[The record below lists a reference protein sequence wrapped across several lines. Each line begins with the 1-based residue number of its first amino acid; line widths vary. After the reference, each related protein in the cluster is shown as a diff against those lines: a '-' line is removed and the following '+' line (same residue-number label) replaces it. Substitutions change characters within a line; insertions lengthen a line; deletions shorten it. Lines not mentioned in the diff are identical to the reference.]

1 VVRDSAIAYG
11 GSWGSDGRLY
21 FTSNLGRAILR
32 VSADGGEP
40 ELVVRADSAEQELGF
55 RWPQV
60 LPGAR
65 GLVMTR
71 WRTRGDPEIVHLDLR
86 SGRMRVLTGGLQAWY
101 VESGHLAI
109 ARGTGVMSAMR
120 FDAGAGEI
128 EGRAV
133 DLERGFRVEIGG
145 IPAVG
150 VSSKGTL
157 AYRRADGNGR
167 LVRVTRAGR
176 VEVVDSAM
184 RGQFHSVALSP
195 DGTRAAIAVMADG
208 RGEIW
213 VKALDDGPFARTITA
228 GTYAYR
234 PSWSNDARSILFT
247 SDLRGLSG
255 VFSGSADGGAV
266 AALPAVPGPA
276 DEVGMTRDGRWL
288 VLRTGSGG
296 RRNIYRT
303 RLDGDATALPL
314 ATSDDEE
321 YSPHVSPDGRWLAYG
336 SNGSGQDEIFVTRF
350 DASGGRI
357 QVSVAGGSEPLW
369 SHSGR
374 ELFYRDMN
382 ENLVSAAV
390 APGAEFRVVSR
401 RVLFSTARYR
411 TDGRHR
417 AYDVSPDDQSFYF
430 VDRVVTNAA
439 EVVVVRNWMAD
450 ASARME

>member
-1 VVRDSAIAYG
+1 
-11 GSWGSDGRLY
+11 
-21 FTSNLGRAILR
+21 
-32 VSADGGEP
+32 
-40 ELVVRADSAEQELGF
+40 
-55 RWPQV
+55 
-60 LPGAR
+60 
-65 GLVMTR
+65 
-71 WRTRGDPEIVHLDLR
+71 
-86 SGRMRVLTGGLQAWY
+86 
-101 VESGHLAI
+101 
-109 ARGTGVMSAMR
+109 
-120 FDAGAGEI
+120 
-128 EGRAV
+128 
-133 DLERGFRVEIGG
+133 
-145 IPAVG
+145 
-150 VSSKGTL
+150 
-157 AYRRADGNGR
+157 
-167 LVRVTRAGR
+167 
-176 VEVVDSAM
+176 
-184 RGQFHSVALSP
+184 
-195 DGTRAAIAVMADG
+195 MADG

-234 PSWSNDARSILFT
+234 PSWSNDGRSILFT

-266 AALPAVPGPA
+266 ASLPAVPGPA
-276 DEVGMTRDGRWL
+276 DEVSMTRDGRWL
-288 VLRTGSGG
+288 VLRSGSGG

-303 RLDGDATALPL
+303 RLDGDATALAL

-401 RVLFSTARYR
+401 RVLFPTARYR